1 MFLKKKFCK
10 LKAGAEAV
18 PKWLIPA
25 TRYNKNLKGGAPC
38 LNPHIFKWTFL
49 PIYITAGSG
58 LALGSA
64 KKVCGS
70 KAAYPRKG
78 CGIPGE
84 LNVYRWVLVALTQV
98 VEVVAVPS
106 PPPAGRSQ
114 TPACSAPGPSSGPA
128 HTTHSDNVRLVELSF
143 HYHRSSQGGHILKQV
158 ICVEIFTAMANFNKL
173 KENQQNFSS
182 VFTWRQGCGAARLLG
197 SSGSKFWRLRPRPL

>member
-1 MFLKKKFCK
+1 MTKIWK
-10 LKAGAEAV
+10 GV
-18 PKWLIPA
+18 HHGSIP
-25 TRYNKNLKGGAPC
+25 
-38 LNPHIFKWTFL
+38 IFSSERFYQSR
-49 PIYITAGSG
+49 YITAGSG
-58 LALGSA
+58 LGSA

-98 VEVVAVPS
+98 VVVAVLS

-143 HYHRSSQGGHILKQV
+143 NYHRSSQGGQILKQV
-158 ICVEIFTAMANFNKL
+158 IFVEIFTAMANFNKL
-173 KENQQNFSS
+173 KDNQQNFSS
-182 VFTWRQGCGAARLLG
+182 VFTWRIGFISDFL
-197 SSGSKFWRLRPRPL
+197 